1 MERLK
6 NGLEI
11 TYLGHSTFKILSP
24 GGKSILIDPWL
35 TNPLCPEKFRE
46 IEDLDIMAVTHGH
59 FDHIGEAVSIGKEK
73 NPAIIANWEIC
84 EWFGLKGL
92 GNCYPMNK
100 GGTYDVDG
108 IKFTMTHAQHSSGI
122 KDDDGNIVYGGE
134 PGGFVIEFENGFKI
148 YHAGDTNIFSDM
160 RLIAEIYKPQL
171 AMLPIGDVFTMSP
184 LEASYACRFL
194 KPKFVIPI
202 HYATF
207 PVLTGTPEQLQ
218 ELTEDIE
225 DMEILALKPGETLT

>member
-1 MERLK
+1 M
-6 NGLEI
+6 
-11 TYLGHSTFKILSP
+11 
-24 GGKSILIDPWL
+24 SI
-35 TNPLCPEKFRE
+35 N
-46 IEDLDIMAVTHGH
+46 
-59 FDHIGEAVSIGKEK
+59 
-73 NPAIIANWEIC
+73 
-84 EWFGLKGL
+84 
-92 GNCYPMNK
+92 
-100 GGTYDVDG
+100 
-108 IKFTMTHAQHSSGI
+108 
-122 KDDDGNIVYGGE
+122 DGNIVYGGE
-134 PGGFVIEFENGFKI
+134 PGGFVVEFENGFKI